1 MKYELKNGWLSG
13 VDRKIVFDFSEGYKS
28 FLNTARTE
36 REAVK
41 EAVRLA
47 EECGF
52 RPLSSFSSLKEGDK
66 VYAVNKLKGVLLAVI
81 GEEKLSNG
89 VNIVGAHIDA
99 PRLDLKPNP
108 LYEDGEFA
116 YLKTHY
122 YGGIKKYQWTAIP
135 LALHGVVVKTNG
147 ETVDIAIGDEKDD
160 VTFVITD
167 LLPHLAREQMKK
179 SASEIIEGENLNLLI
194 GSLPADD
201 EDEKEAVKANILSLL
216 NEKYGISEEDFL
228 SAELEVVPAAFAKDI
243 GFDRALIGSY
253 AHDDRVCA
261 YPALMAVLTTDS
273 CTKTSVCVLCDK
285 EEIGSMGN
293 TGARSD
299 FLKLFLME
307 IMDKTAEGAN
317 ELNLL
322 RCLDKSF
329 CLSADVNAAF
339 DPNFPAPYEKRNAAK
354 AGYGI
359 TVSKYTGGG
368 GKSGSSDASAEL
380 MAKIRTLFNK
390 NNILWHVAELGKI
403 DAGGGGTIAQYVAN
417 LGVETV
423 DCGVPVLSMHA
434 PFEVVSKLDVYM
446 AYMAFHSFFA
456 PEDI

>member
-1 MKYELKNGWLSG
+1 MKYELKNGWSG
-13 VDRKIVFDFSEGYKS
+13 VPDKEIVFKFSEGYKS
-28 FLNTARTE
+28 FLNTAKTE

-47 EECGF
+47 QSCGF
-52 RPLSSFSSLKEGDK
+52 KELSEYSSLKEGDK
-66 VYAVNKLKGVLLAVI
+66 VYAVNKEKGILLSVI
-81 GEEKLSNG
+81 GEKKISEG
-89 VNIVGAHIDA
+89 INIVGAHIDA

-116 YLKTHY
+116 YFKTHY

-135 LALHGVVVKTNG
+135 LAIHGVVVKTSG
-147 ETVDIAIGDEKDD
+147 ETVEVKLGDENDD

-179 SASEIIEGENLNLLI
+179 TAAEIIEGENLNLLI
-194 GSLPADD
+194 GSIPSDS
-201 EDEKEAVKANILSLL
+201 EDETEKVKANILSLL
-216 NEKYGISEEDFL
+216 NEKYSIVEEDFL
-228 SAELEVVPAAFAKDI
+228 SAELEIVPSQNAKDI
-243 GFDRALIGSY
+243 GFDRGLIGAY
-253 AHDDRVCA
+253 GHDDRVCA
-261 YPALMAVLTTDS
+261 YPSLMAILTTDA
-273 CTKTSVCVLCDK
+273 CEKTAVCLLTDK
-285 EEIGSMGN
+285 EEVGSMGN

-299 FLKLFLME
+299 FLKLMLME
-307 IMDKTAEGAN
+307 MLDKTGEGAT

-322 RCLDKSF
+322 RSLDKSF

-339 DPNFPAPYEKRNAAK
+339 DPNFPAPYEKRNPSK

-359 TVSKYTGGG
+359 AISKYTGAG

-380 MAKIRTLFNK
+380 MAKVRALFNENK
-390 NNILWHVAELGKI
+390 ILWHVAELGKV

-417 LGVETV
+417 LGVEPV

-434 PFEVVSKLDVYM
+434 PFEVVSKLD
-446 AYMAFHSFFA
+446 AFFK
-456 PEDI
+456 